1 MMKIA
6 VSGKGGVGKSTIA
19 AGIALT
25 IARRGGSVLA
35 VDADPDANLADAL
48 GIPRAAQGSIVTIA
62 RHRELVEERTG
73 AKAGEYGQI
82 FKLNPTVSDIAD
94 DYAYAHRG
102 VSLLVLGAVK
112 GGGAGCACPESSLL
126 RALVQDLVLRRDET
140 LVMDMEAGIEHL
152 GRATVRGVTALV
164 VVVEPGMRSV
174 ETVKRIAAM
183 AAEIGLA
190 RIAVVVNKVRS
201 DDDER
206 YLRESLPGLDIA
218 ASFPFSDR
226 LLASDRDGVA
236 VIDGM
241 DDGMRA
247 RLEALV
253 DFLEGKYS

>member
-1 MMKIA
+1 
-6 VSGKGGVGKSTIA
+6 
-19 AGIALT
+19 
-25 IARRGGSVLA
+25 
-35 VDADPDANLADAL
+35 
-48 GIPRAAQGSIVTIA
+48 
-62 RHRELVEERTG
+62 
-73 AKAGEYGQI
+73 
-82 FKLNPTVSDIAD
+82 
-94 DYAYAHRG
+94 
-102 VSLLVLGAVK
+102 
-112 GGGAGCACPESSLL
+112 
-126 RALVQDLVLRRDET
+126 RRDET

-174 ETVKRIAAM
+174 ETVKRIVAM

-247 RLEALV
+247 RIEALV